1 MKDRL
6 SKLLEAPVFLD
17 SDDLIDLRELLRIVA
32 RSDVFVLLQTS
43 NVLARPWCLLET
55 YTAILN
61 HVPIVA
67 INVEGSFAYSYQETA
82 ELLDSTKE
90 EQSFADRLASIN
102 PGAVE
107 TIRKQQVP
115 VQGVF
120 HDVNIEEL
128 GQALERHLPNLVR
141 TILCTFF
148 CWSHNVCAGTDKTTR
163 TSLTNYVSVLA
174 ARVDIVQVHP
184 GRQRDDHRCAAG
196 GHRWDD
202 GAREGLASDGGRA
215 WRAARPQVLRA
226 REARPPDGGR
236 ERRGA
241 GGSARRRGPEGGP
254 DRPGPE
260 RLTAG
265 AGEGAEPQRVSL
277 RLIARVFQDGRNVNV
292 AQ

>member
-1 MKDRL
+1 LTSIHEKSFSTSVCSAGVREARWELKGEFAAFVSHYKAEAAGDARQMKDRL

-141 TILCTFF
+141 APFF
-148 CWSHNVCAGTDKTTR
+148 
-163 TSLTNYVSVLA
+163 VLSFVGLIMCV
-174 ARVDIVQVHP
+174 RVQTK
-184 GRQRDDHRCAAG
+184 
-196 GHRWDD
+196 
-202 GAREGLASDGGRA
+202 
-215 WRAARPQVLRA
+215 
-226 REARPPDGGR
+226 PP
-236 ERRGA
+236 
-241 GGSARRRGPEGGP
+241 
-254 DRPGPE
+254 
-260 RLTAG
+260 
-265 AGEGAEPQRVSL
+265 EPL
-277 RLIARVFQDGRNVNV
+277 
-292 AQ
+292 

>member
-1 MKDRL
+1 MTSIHEKSFSTSVCSAGVREARWELKGEFAAFVSHYKAEAAGDARQMKDRL

-67 INVEGSFAYSYQETA
+67 INVEGSFAYSHQETA

-128 GQALERHLPNLVR
+128 GQALEHHLPNLVR

-148 CWSHNVCAGTDKTTR
+148 CWSHNVCAGADKTTR
-163 TSLTNYVSVLA
+163 TL
-174 ARVDIVQVHP
+174 
-184 GRQRDDHRCAAG
+184 
-196 GHRWDD
+196 
-202 GAREGLASDGGRA
+202 SD
-215 WRAARPQVLRA
+215 QLC
-226 REARPPDGGR
+226 
-236 ERRGA
+236 
-241 GGSARRRGPEGGP
+241 
-254 DRPGPE
+254 
-260 RLTAG
+260 
-265 AGEGAEPQRVSL
+265 
-277 RLIARVFQDGRNVNV
+277 I
-292 AQ
+292 